1 MIGIIDYGAGNLC
14 SVENAM
20 DHLGFEARRVSGPDD
35 LAGLDRLILPGVGHF
50 GMAVRSLHQSG
61 LFPALAG
68 WLADNKP
75 FLGIC
80 LGLQLLFQESEED
93 GFTSPG
99 LGFFNGRVVKLG
111 GPRKLHIGWAEVQT
125 RKAFSVPQGFY
136 YFVHGFLARPDTAGE
151 TTATAMF
158 GEMEI
163 PAALERGRVLGVQ
176 FHPEKSGASGLEL
189 IKRWGQGSFQPAVR
203 LIPCL
208 DVDDGRV
215 VKGVQFSDLREAGD
229 PVCLARRYYEQG
241 ADEIT
246 FLDVGASWKS
256 RQTLLGLV
264 QRVSREVFVP
274 LCVGGGLRSV
284 DDIRQA
290 LRAGADKVSLC
301 TAAVENP
308 GLIAEA
314 AERFGSQCLVLS
326 VDAKRRGRSW
336 IVCTHGGR
344 REHPLDAL
352 EWASRGQELGAGEIL
367 LNSIDR
373 DGTGAGYD
381 LELLRRVRSSLSIPV
396 IASGGAGEP
405 GHLLAAVRDGRA
417 DAVLLASRLHFGGF
431 NIPDLKNYLR
441 AKGVEL
447 R

>member
-1 MIGIIDYGAGNLC
+1 MIGIIDYGAGNLG

-61 LFPALAG
+61 LFQALGG
-68 WLADNKP
+68 WLADDRP

-99 LGFFNGRVVKLG
+99 LGFFKGRVVKLG
-111 GPRKLHIGWAEVQT
+111 GSRKLHIGWAEVKT
-125 RKAFSVPQGFY
+125 RKASSVPQGFY

-151 TTATAMF
+151 TTAAAVF
-158 GEMEI
+158 GETEI

-176 FHPEKSGASGLEL
+176 FHPEKSGASGLDL
-189 IKRWGQGSFQPAVR
+189 IRRWGQELLQPTVR
-203 LIPCL
+203 LIACL

-215 VKGVQFSDLREAGD
+215 VKGVQFSNLREAGD
-229 PVCLARRYYEQG
+229 PVGLARRYYEQG

-246 FLDVGASWKS
+246 FLDVGASWRSRKS
-256 RQTLLGLV
+256 LLDVV

-314 AERFGSQCLVLS
+314 ADRFGSQCLVLS

-344 REHPLDAL
+344 REHSLDAL

-373 DGTGAGYD
+373 DGTGTGYD
-381 LELLRRVRSSLSIPV
+381 LELLRRVRSRLSIPV

-405 GHLLAAVRDGRA
+405 AHLLAAVRDGRA
-417 DAVLLASRLHFGGF
+417 DAVLLASRLHFGCF
-431 NIPDLKNYLR
+431 SIPDLKKTLR